1 MPKKKIADAFTLI
14 HHYYISLK
22 DMTWKLTAYINNSDP
37 GHSSLKQQL
46 EKNLK
51 IIFDSPFRKSIEKQ
65 KVKKTGMTIAKVFPL
80 YANVIIQ
87 SGFWKHKD
95 NNILLNHLR
104 SVSPSSKTQSED
116 VHWKY
121 EFIGFYII
129 GTLALTPSW
138 RRALSN
144 RNHSIDLL
152 FKSMDLFLYDSRPEK
167 FTCTFVSMPVMCTRR
182 FTTRAKSIYT

>member
-1 MPKKKIADAFTLI
+1 
-14 HHYYISLK
+14 
-22 DMTWKLTAYINNSDP
+22 MTWKLTAYINNSDP

-51 IIFDSPFRKSIEKQ
+51 IIFDSPSRKSIEKQ

-116 VHWKY
+116 VH
-121 EFIGFYII
+121 
-129 GTLALTPSW
+129 
-138 RRALSN
+138 
-144 RNHSIDLL
+144 
-152 FKSMDLFLYDSRPEK
+152 
-167 FTCTFVSMPVMCTRR
+167 
-182 FTTRAKSIYT
+182 

>member
-1 MPKKKIADAFTLI
+1 MPKRKIADAFTLI

-51 IIFDSPFRKSIEKQ
+51 IIFDSPSRKSIEKQ

-95 NNILLNHLR
+95 NNILLNHFK
-104 SVSPSSKTQSED
+104 VSFP
-116 VHWKY
+116 
-121 EFIGFYII
+121 II
-129 GTLALTPSW
+129 ENPIRGCTLKIRVYWFLY
-138 RRALSN
+138 N
-144 RNHSIDLL
+144 RNTCLNSFMAEGSI
-152 FKSMDLFLYDSRPEK
+152 K
-167 FTCTFVSMPVMCTRR
+167 
-182 FTTRAKSIYT
+182 

>member
-1 MPKKKIADAFTLI
+1 
-14 HHYYISLK
+14 
-22 DMTWKLTAYINNSDP
+22 MTWKLTAYTNNSDP

-51 IIFDSPFRKSIEKQ
+51 IIFDSPSVEKQ
-65 KVKKTGMTIAKVFPL
+65 KAKKTGMTIAKVFAL

-87 SGFWKHKD
+87 SGFWKLKD

-104 SVSPSSKTQSED
+104 SVSPSSKTQSEY
-116 VHWKY
+116 VHWKC
-121 EFIGFYII
+121 EFIGFYIK
-129 GTLALTPSW
+129 GTLALTLSW

-152 FKSMDLFLYDSRPEK
+152 FKSIDLFLYDSRPEK
-167 FTCTFVSMPVMCTRR
+167 FTCSFVSMRAMCTRR
-182 FTTRAKSIYT
+182 FATSTKSIYT